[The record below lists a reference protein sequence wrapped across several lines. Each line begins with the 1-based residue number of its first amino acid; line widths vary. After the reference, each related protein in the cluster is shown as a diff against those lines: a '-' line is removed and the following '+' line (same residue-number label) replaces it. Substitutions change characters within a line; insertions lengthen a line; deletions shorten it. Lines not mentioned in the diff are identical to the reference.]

1 MTHLIYCWSFHKAES
16 ALCRLCICLQQARL
30 VAFAV
35 LLINTSISIYELQR
49 SSAGTVELICMVA
62 RMLLLWLAVGFG
74 TTAMARAID
83 WLTTENQCEKRACH
97 GSGNG

>member
-1 MTHLIYCWSFHKAES
+1 MTHLIYCWSFHKEES

-35 LLINTSISIYELQR
+35 LLINTSISIFELYQKNSG
-49 SSAGTVELICMVA
+49 SSESVCVA
-62 RMLLLWLAVGFG
+62 IRMLLLWLTVGFV
-74 TTAMARAID
+74 TTALARAID
-83 WLTTENQCEKRACH
+83 WLTAENKCGERACH